1 MVVPSM
7 SRCRYDRI
15 KNTSLVVQVVRRG
28 AQNSLL
34 HRRVDNSSVDMSVEF
49 MRYIW
54 CKVRSSQDKNF
65 MHAMCDTLY
74 GKKTKTNKQK
84 VTAIQKKNKKLIP
97 SARGQMRSPVV
108 RVNSGMDRL
117 KASAAKLRCTK
128 TLGRTQPMIAESYR
142 FPPMQRK
149 KVGSS

>member
-84 VTAIQKKNKKLIP
+84 VTAIQKKIKNLFQVQEDKCAHPLF
-97 SARGQMRSPVV
+97 V
-108 RVNSGMDRL
+108 
-117 KASAAKLRCTK
+117 
-128 TLGRTQPMIAESYR
+128 
-142 FPPMQRK
+142 
-149 KVGSS
+149 